1 MHKMP
6 YVLNSIISQLFSEHI
21 YRVLALIAAMGLMLV
36 SNGAFAADPNPFS
49 TPDDFSAGSCPI
61 GHKKYSIG
69 NNASTATTQ
78 PLSLWEAGEASRT
91 FNFNENSGNKTFT
104 IKFPILIDLDNSNG
118 TVPFYGSNSGVSSD
132 AINLV
137 HNSTRVQTDHTLDIT
152 INRPVSKIGYK
163 IQDLDSTS
171 VTRIVSVIPFR
182 IETRVPYIERV
193 DVSANNGRLT
203 FSNIFHNINAQN
215 NIVTAKE
222 GENCDTNQC
231 TIDATWG
238 YKSANNVVNL
248 KHSNEKRET
257 SGSHA
262 IGYSDFYFCLAPPKL
277 IVKKVLNGTRIND
290 SSSKRDQ
297 FEIKV
302 TGGSIATNAFTTT
315 GAAAAVTNDSS
326 DLLSLAEATTYTI
339 TETVL
344 NGSANDYIANYT
356 CNNTTTGSTF
366 TTTSGAMTLNTSSTP
381 NTRSFTLSNTNFG
394 DEITCTI
401 TNTPKS
407 YTFSG
412 TVFNDNGGITSANA
426 SDADL
431 TTGAYANNPNYFN
444 GVFNTPP
451 EAGITGSAV
460 SLVNCAAPTTVYGTQ
475 TVSSTGTFQIS
486 ASASMINSNANNI
499 CLIEERS
506 STDYPIRTNSATR
519 KIAIQP
525 NTLSYANNNFGRV
538 IAANAA
544 LVLQKYQ
551 FVNDCNASTLVY
563 ASVPIT
569 GDPRTGFSM
578 DPIQDN
584 ITPQQCIAYKI
595 TATNRANLAI
605 NNFVMSDVLQKKDVK
620 GAQATSIRV
629 APTDPNGSFANGSVD
644 IGLNGT
650 VQTTE
655 LTLPKITKRDFYFN
669 TKYSTTVNP

>member
-36 SNGAFAADPNPFS
+36 SNGAFATDSNPFA
-49 TPDDFSAGSCPI
+49 TPDDFSAASCPI

-78 PLSLWEAGEASRT
+78 PLSLWEAGETSRT

-118 TVPFYGSNSGVSSD
+118 IVPFYGSNNGFSSN

-137 HNSTRVQTDHTLDIT
+137 HNSTRVQTDHSLDLSV
-152 INRPVSKIGYK
+152 NRPVSKIGYK
-163 IQDLDSTS
+163 IQDLDSTTTGFFS
-171 VTRIVSVIPFR
+171 RRT
-182 IETRVPYIERV
+182 PYIEQV
-193 DVSANNGRLT
+193 DVSATNGQLT
-203 FSNIFHNINAQN
+203 FNSIFHNINAQR

-222 GENCDTNQC
+222 GENCNTNQC

-248 KHSNEKRET
+248 KHRNEKRET

-315 GAAAAVTNDSS
+315 GATAAVTNDSS

-344 NGSANDYIANYT
+344 NGSANDYNASYA

-366 TTTSGAMTLNTSSTP
+366 TTTSGATTLNTSSTP

-451 EAGITGSAV
+451 EAGITGSTV

-563 ASVPIT
+563 ASVPMT

-578 DPIQDN
+578 DPIQNN

-605 NNFVMSDVLQKKDVK
+605 NDFIMSDVLQKKGVNN
-620 GAQATSIRV
+620 AQVTSIRV
-629 APTDPNGSFANGSVD
+629 APTDNNGSYATDSVAL
-644 IGLNGT
+644 GLNGT
-650 VQTTE
+650 VKTTA
-655 LTLPKITKRDFYFN
+655 LMLQKNTKSDFYFN
-669 TKYSTTVNP
+669 TKYGTTVNP